1 LKIGFFYP
9 PYYPLGSG
17 ASVHGYHLVKGLK
30 KRGHQILSCLGDGNP
45 DCTNFERTKAGA
57 IKMAMQA
64 DILYIRIDTFSF
76 LKKATLLKL
85 VRPFSLPVVWEVNAP
100 TEELNASFPPGVK
113 RDRIVRT
120 ENLKRKSLAKFVSAG
135 IGVSETLKSYIQDFL
150 GIKKAYSIP
159 NGSDP
164 NHFSSNKII
173 STPLIHLDNKFKIIW
188 TGTTTPW
195 QGLDLIV
202 EIAKKMVQTHPD
214 IIFIIVTNDSK
225 LTFPILKNLLIL
237 RSIPYT
243 DISSYIAA
251 SDICLC
257 LYKKYN
263 WLKYGFY
270 GSSLKLFD
278 YMASKKPVIA
288 SDMGQISTVINDGVN
303 GLLVDNNVNS
313 IIIKILELK
322 TNQQKREY
330 LGKNAHKE
338 ILKYYNWDRVTEQTE
353 AVLLDVCGHLYK
365 RQ

>member
-1 LKIGFFYP
+1 MKVGFFYP

-45 DCTNFERTKAGA
+45 DCINFERTKAGA
-57 IKMAMQA
+57 IKVAMQA

-85 VRPFSLPVVWEVNAP
+85 FRPFSLPVVWEVNAP
-100 TEELNASFPPGVK
+100 TEELNASFPPGTK
-113 RDRIVRT
+113 RDRIVRS
-120 ENLKRKSLAKFVSAG
+120 ENLKRMALAKLVSAG
-135 IGVSETLKSYIQDFL
+135 IGVSETLRIYIRNFL

-164 NHFSSNKII
+164 DHFSSDKIVP
-173 STPLIHLDNKFKIIW
+173 TPLTHLDNKFKIIW

-202 EIAKKMVQTHPD
+202 EIAKKMEQPHPD
-214 IIFIIVTNDSK
+214 IIFIVVTNDSK
-225 LTFPILKNLLIL
+225 LTFPVLKNLLIL

-243 DISSYIAA
+243 DIPSHISA
-251 SDICLC
+251 SDVCLC
-257 LYKKYN
+257 LYNEYN

-278 YMASKKPVIA
+278 YMASNKPVIA

-303 GLLVDNNVNS
+303 GLLVNNNIDS
-313 IIIKILELK
+313 IIKKILELK
-322 TNQQKREY
+322 TNRQKREY
-330 LGKNAHKE
+330 LGKNAQKD
-338 ILKYYNWDRVTEQTE
+338 ILRFYNWDRVTEQTE
-353 AVLLDVCGHLYK
+353 AVLLEVCKHSYK